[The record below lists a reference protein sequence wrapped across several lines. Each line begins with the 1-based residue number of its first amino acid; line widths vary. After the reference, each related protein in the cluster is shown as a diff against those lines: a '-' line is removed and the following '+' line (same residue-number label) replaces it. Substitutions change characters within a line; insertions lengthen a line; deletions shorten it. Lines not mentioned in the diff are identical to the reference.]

1 MIKQP
6 PMTSIAKTAKIL
18 TVTIEKLE
26 SMHELKIEILLGHRK
41 HNIRKQTRR
50 QNDFKKL

>member
-6 PMTSIAKTAKIL
+6 PMTAIAQTAKIL

-26 SMHELKIEILLGHRK
+26 SMRTKDKFYLVTE
-41 HNIRKQTRR
+41 NIIFENKKT